1 MPFSPSIALR
11 LWAPAI
17 GLALMLSV
25 AGSITVVRTQA
36 LIQDA
41 SAAQARLLDKLEL
54 AQQWRNGLSQGEVVD
69 GLAAQLRQQ
78 AQDDAERSTLQRAA
92 DATDLKAKLAAADD
106 HLAHQRQQVRDMQA
120 AAGAER
126 MRTVWGVLALMVLI
140 VGVSAIGAV
149 FLVRTV
155 CRPLLALRTL
165 AERIGQGD
173 LTVPVDTDRR
183 DEIGDLQRSIAEMRD
198 ALRRLV
204 GDVQAAAGQIH
215 QASAEVAA
223 GNNDLSARTEQ
234 TGNRLQQTAG
244 AMAHITQNVQ
254 QSSESAAQA
263 NHMAVAASTS
273 AQRGGEVV
281 SQVVSTME
289 TIHAGSRRIADI
301 IGTVDGIAF
310 QTNILAL
317 NAAVEAARAGEQGR
331 GFAVVAGE
339 VRTLAQRSASAA
351 REIKTLI
358 GSNVDSV
365 EAGARLVADAGTT
378 MQNIVS
384 SVRRVSD
391 IVGEITASS
400 GTQSGDIGAINLA
413 VAELDGMT
421 QQNAAMVEQSAAA
434 AESLSNQ
441 AARLTQIVSAFKV
454 ATA

>member
-1 MPFSPSIALR
+1 MLSSPSIALR

-17 GLALMLSV
+17 GLAVMLSL

-36 LIQDA
+36 LIQEA
-41 SAAQARLLDKLEL
+41 SAAQAKLLYKLEL
-54 AQQWRNGLSQGEVVD
+54 AQQWRNGISLGEGVD

-78 AQDDAERSTLQRAA
+78 SQADADRSTLQRAL
-92 DATDLKAKLAAADD
+92 DAVDPKAKMAAADEYV
-106 HLAHQRQQVRDMQA
+106 ARQRQQVRDMQA

-126 MRTVWGVLALMVLI
+126 MRTVWGVLALLVLI
-140 VGVSAIGAV
+140 VGVSSIGAA

-173 LTVPVDTDRR
+173 LTVPVDTSRR

-198 ALRRLV
+198 ALRRVV
-204 GDVQAAAGQIH
+204 GDVQAAAGQIR

-234 TGNRLQQTAG
+234 TGSRLQQTAG

-263 NHMAVAASTS
+263 NQMAVAASTS

-351 REIKTLI
+351 REIKSLI

-365 EAGARLVADAGTT
+365 EAGARLVSDAGAT

-384 SVRRVSD
+384 SVQRVSD

-421 QQNAAMVEQSAAA
+421 QQNAALVEQSAAA
-434 AESLSNQ
+434 AESLSTQ